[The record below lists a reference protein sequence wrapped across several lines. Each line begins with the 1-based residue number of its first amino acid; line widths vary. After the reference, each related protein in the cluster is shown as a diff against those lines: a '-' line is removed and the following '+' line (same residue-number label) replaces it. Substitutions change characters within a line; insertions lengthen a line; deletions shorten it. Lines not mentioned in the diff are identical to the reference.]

1 MKTKLFP
8 KSIWNPLLTL
18 VTLFF
23 FQNWTGFIATVFY
36 GVDIFQVCKLMIG
49 PSINYVDIF
58 LGVFL
63 TLLHLSGHLCSKVI
77 IRYPLLHCKCPP
89 WFMDAPFI
97 LIPKNYVMTWKL
109 SVLCRKLLQCATP
122 FVVQCFVLW
131 IKWVKYFYLFIQIF
145 WCLENKS
152 RNSIIIV

>member
-1 MKTKLFP
+1 MIDKATKFMKTKLFP

-36 GVDIFQVCKLMIG
+36 GVDIFQVCKLMMG

-77 IRYPLLHCKCPP
+77 IRYPPPLQMSTMVYGCPLH
-89 WFMDAPFI
+89 F
-97 LIPKNYVMTWKL
+97 NTQKL
-109 SVLCRKLLQCATP
+109 CYDLKVIR
-122 FVVQCFVLW
+122 
-131 IKWVKYFYLFIQIF
+131 IM
-145 WCLENKS
+145 
-152 RNSIIIV
+152 